1 VRIRVFSKEGTMFSE
16 RRLLT
21 GGIVSALAVA
31 WTFVALG
38 TPDGFSDLIRFLGPA
53 VLLALAVAWL
63 FFTFAG
69 DLFTRS
75 RAVRSVVAGAAVM
88 TPVLAYL
95 FGTSNDPDL
104 IATFLFMIAVGW
116 AASLGGTLW
125 SLGGAA
131 ADAFKEW
138 RAGRRI
144 KRPRR
149 VYVPA

>member
-1 VRIRVFSKEGTMFSE
+1 MFSE

-21 GGIVSALAVA
+21 GGLLAALAVA
-31 WTFVALG
+31 WTFVALW
-38 TPDGFSDLIRFLGPA
+38 TPNGFSDLLRFAGPA
-53 VLLALAVAWL
+53 VLLALATAWL

-69 DLFTRS
+69 DLFTWS
-75 RAVRSVVAGAAVM
+75 RAIRSVVAGAAAL
-88 TPVLAYL
+88 TPALAYL
-95 FGTSNDPDL
+95 FGRSNDPDL
-104 IATFLFMIAVGW
+104 MAKFMFLIAVGW

-138 RAGRRI
+138 KTNRRLNQ
-144 KRPRR
+144 PRR